1 MLRRYFTIFA
11 VLSLFILIGASCIT
25 SGGAVTGPMG
35 MYRSPDKGE
44 NWQSIAAFPSTKG
57 LLSISGLKV
66 FRYYLDPSDHN
77 AIYLTTRGQGL
88 YYSYNNGD
96 SWQTA
101 PAMAGSFLYGLA
113 IDPLDKCTLYVVDSG
128 KVYKTDDCMRT
139 WKTVYI
145 EQRTSERFT
154 SVVIDSKDNK
164 IIYTTQL
171 NGDLLVSRDAG
182 KSWSILNRFGKYLQ
196 YAINDPLAPG
206 RLYLATYRDGL
217 LRSDDQGKT
226 WVELGSG
233 LKNFS
238 GGKDFYR
245 LVLNPGKKDSL
256 FWVAKYGILRSDDAG
271 KTWTDLKLITPP
283 GSVNIYAF
291 AINPV
296 NQKEI
301 YYTGTILGEKNTHV
315 RSTFYKSTDGGANWV
330 TKKLPTNTVPG
341 LMFLHPDNPNMLFLG
356 FTTFQ

>member
-11 VLSLFILIGASCIT
+11 VLSLFTLTGAGCVST
-25 SGGAVTGPMG
+25 SGAVTGPMG
-35 MYRSPDKGE
+35 MYRSSDKGE
-44 NWQSIAAFPSTKG
+44 NWQTIAAFPSVKG
-57 LLSISGLKV
+57 VLSISGLKV

-96 SWQTA
+96 SWQTV
-101 PAMAGSFLYGLA
+101 PALANTFLYGVA
-113 IDPLDKCTLYVVDSG
+113 INPQDKCTIYVADSG
-128 KVYKTDDCMRT
+128 KIYKTDDCMRT

-154 SVVIDSKDNK
+154 SLVIDTKDNK
-164 IIYTTQL
+164 IVYATQL
-171 NGDLLVSRDAG
+171 NGDLLVSHDSG
-182 KSWSILNRFGKYLQ
+182 KSWSTLARLSRTLQ
-196 YAINDPLAPG
+196 YMMSDPLAPG

-217 LRSDDQGKT
+217 MRSDDQGKS
-226 WVELGSG
+226 WVDLGDG
-233 LKNFS
+233 LKNIS

-245 LVLNPGKKDSL
+245 LVLNAGQKDSI
-256 FWVAKYGILRSDDAG
+256 FWIAKYGILRSDDAG
-271 KTWTDLKLITPP
+271 KTWTVINLITPP

-291 AINPV
+291 AINPA

-315 RSTFYKSTDGGANWV
+315 RSTFYKSTDGGVNWV

-341 LMFLHPDNPNMLFLG
+341 LMFLHPDNPKMLFIG